1 MRDGGLCST
10 KTGGEAHVRGVDV
23 EHPRLARAGVPEPV
37 SNTDWRGD
45 VGSSASRYGP
55 IANYE
60 LSLALED
67 VEGVDVV
74 CVTVGL
80 DAFKFRP
87 EMELDHLELRQ
98 FGEDPMEARAAQG
111 FLALAG
117 GNGDSIH

>member
-10 KTGGEAHVRGVDV
+10 KTGGEARVRGVDV
-23 EHPRLARAGVPEPV
+23 EHPKLAGAGVPEPV
-37 SNTDWRGD
+37 NNSDWRGD
-45 VGSSASRYGP
+45 VGSSASQYCP
-55 IANYE
+55 IADHE
-60 LSLALED
+60 LSLAFED

-80 DAFKFRP
+80 DAFKFGP

-98 FGEDPMEARAAQG
+98 FGEDPMEARAARG

-117 GNGDSIH
+117 GDGDSVH

>member
-1 MRDGGLCST
+1 VRDGGLFST
-10 KTGGEAHVRGVDV
+10 KTGGEARVWGVDV
-23 EHPRLARAGVPEPV
+23 EHPKLAGAGVPEPV
-37 SNTDWRGD
+37 NNTNWRGD

-55 IANYE
+55 IADDE
-60 LSLALED
+60 LSLALEH

-98 FGEDPMEARAAQG
+98 FGEDPMEARPARG

-117 GNGDSIH
+117 GNGDSVH